1 MKPVNSNAIFRPT
14 SVGEKPSAIFP
25 AKALLI
31 RKGEEDRGEEGRM
44 RRGVACQVLFSS
56 ESGVMGV
63 GMVRGVYMAAGP
75 DRGKEP

>member
-1 MKPVNSNAIFRPT
+1 
-14 SVGEKPSAIFP
+14 
-25 AKALLI
+25 
-31 RKGEEDRGEEGRM
+31 M

-63 GMVRGVYMAAGP
+63 GMVRGIYMAAGP